1 MIDRKLSS
9 RYAKALLSICEDK
22 KMDEDETLKLIKNLT
37 NFFRENPIVLEYLS
51 AYVVSYQ
58 DKVRVINE
66 ICKNE
71 ILADFLKY
79 IAKKGRFKL
88 FYEIAETFEEFV
100 DEKKGRVKASVI
112 SAVELNEKVKEKLK
126 EQLSKKLNKTVQF
139 SFKTEPELI
148 AGIIV
153 QVKDV
158 VYDGS
163 LRTYLANLKQKLMR
177 LSI

>member
-22 KMDEDETLKLIKNLT
+22 KIDEDEILELVKNLSS
-37 NFFRENPIVLEYLS
+37 FFKENPVILDYLS

-58 DKVRVINE
+58 DKVKIINE

-71 ILADFLKY
+71 TLVDFLKY
-79 IAKKGRFKL
+79 IAKRGRFKL

-100 DEKKGRVKASVI
+100 DEKKGRVKASVT
-112 SAVELNEKVKEKLK
+112 SAVELDEKVKEKLK

>member
-9 RYAKALLSICEDK
+9 RYAKALLSICKDK
-22 KMDEDETLKLIKNLT
+22 NIDEDEILKLIKNLVS
-37 NFFRENPIVLEYLS
+37 FFKENPVVLEYLS
-51 AYVVSYQ
+51 AYVVSY
-58 DKVRVINE
+58 KNKAKVINE

-71 ILADFLKY
+71 ILVDFLKY
-79 IAKKGRFKL
+79 IAKRGRFKL

-112 SAVELNEKVKEKLK
+112 SAVELDEKVKEKLK
-126 EQLSKKLNKTVQF
+126 NQLGKKLKKTVQF